1 MNKNEKTTSI
11 RFSPDIDSKIA
22 WLLEEDRKQSKRVGS
37 KPKNRTQIIEEAIE
51 TLYFKTINDT
61 QDAAMKVIYIALAI
75 IVIGGVINHFVK
87 KRFYE

>member
-1 MNKNEKTTSI
+1 MPCAAYSKKKD
-11 RFSPDIDSKIA
+11 RWYDRDIAFMAES
-22 WLLEEDRKQSKRVGS
+22 LPEDALFIDLSDGGG
-37 KPKNRTQIIEEAIE
+37 
-51 TLYFKTINDT
+51 TINDT